1 VKANSKD
8 NPRYHETIKGPDAE
22 GFWGAMQIDYD
33 QLQKRRFGFLLEKMN
48 IMSLGQ
54 LGYTR

>member
-22 GFWGAMQIDYD
+22 GFWGAMQIDFD
-33 QLQKRRFGFLLEKMN
+33 QLKKEGLDYCWKK
-48 IMSLGQ
+48 
-54 LGYTR
+54 